1 MLIEEH
7 KIDERVRSSA
17 RWAAAIWLGVTQVL
31 LAGVIFY
38 RLYVLDQPDAELR
51 DFQAVLAVSIFGFIG
66 MQLLLGGVFPTPTWK
81 GALIGYLVLMGII
94 AGGCLLIFGVPPI
107 EDWASTWLPAVLGP
121 ALFIGLY
128 WLVAW
133 LGKRRLDRQI
143 EG

>member
-17 RWAAAIWLGVTQVL
+17 RWAAAIWLGDTQVL
-31 LAGVIFY
+31 LAGAIFY
-38 RLYVLDQPDAELR
+38 RLYVLDQPDSELR
-51 DFQAVLAVSIFGFIG
+51 DIQAVLAISIFGFIG

-81 GALIGYLVLMGII
+81 GALVAYLVLTGVI
-94 AGGCLLIFGVPPI
+94 AGGCLLIYGVPPI
-107 EDWASTWLPAVLGP
+107 EDWPNTWLPAVLGP
-121 ALFIGLY
+121 ALLVGLY

-133 LGKRRLDRQI
+133 LGKRRLERQI